1 MTKSLLQQIMVK
13 SAKSKNS
20 LDVDA
25 VIQKI
30 ESGYM
35 VGQDPSRQTKKAF
48 APSVL
53 VYGYG
58 ECPRYWYHAF
68 DGVVFEST
76 NTPFSVANMSNGSL
90 SHNRIQDALLKSG
103 IAKKFVKVDRET
115 NKEKETTE
123 FEVINSDPLIYG
135 WADGMIEW
143 NNEEFV
149 IEIKTASNEGFEYI
163 KKTNKAKSYHVAQ
176 LLIYMKILKMAK
188 GLVIYENKNNHEL
201 FVIPIEVND
210 HYRQWIDTTF
220 DWMRTVRQAWK
231 DKQLPQKNYRA
242 NSKICKGCPI
252 QKACALS
259 EPGVIKIGSLEQL
272 SEAM

>member
-1 MTKSLLQQIMVK
+1 MTKSLLQQVMVK
-13 SAKSKNS
+13 AAKSENDT
-20 LDVDA
+20 DVNA
-25 VIQKI
+25 IIEKI

-35 VGQDPSRQTKKAF
+35 VGQDPKHQQKKTF
-48 APSVL
+48 APSGL
-53 VYGYG
+53 VYGHG

-90 SHNRIQDALLKSG
+90 SHDRIQDALLKSG
-103 IAKKFVKVDRET
+103 IAKSFID
-115 NKEKETTE
+115 EKTGEETTE
-123 FEVINSDPLIYG
+123 FKIISNDPPIYG
-135 WADGMIEW
+135 YGDGIIEW
-143 NNEEFV
+143 NGEEIV
-149 IEIKTASNEGFEYI
+149 IEIKTASNESFEYI
-163 KKTNKAKSYHVAQ
+163 KKSNKAKTYHIAQ
-176 LLIYMKILKMAK
+176 LLIYMKILKMGK

-201 FVIPIEVND
+201 FIVPISVND

-220 DWMRTVRQAWK
+220 EWMRTVKQAWK

>member
-1 MTKSLLQQIMVK
+1 MTKSLLQQVMVK
-13 SAKSKNS
+13 SAKPENDT
-20 LDVDA
+20 DVNA
-25 VIQKI
+25 IIEKI

-35 VGQDPSRQTKKAF
+35 VGQDPKHQQKKTF
-48 APSVL
+48 APSGL
-53 VYGYG
+53 VYGHG

-90 SHNRIQDALLKSG
+90 SHDRIQDALLKSG
-103 IAKKFVKVDRET
+103 IAKRFTD
-115 NKEKETTE
+115 EKTGEDTTE
-123 FEVINSDPLIYG
+123 FKIISNDPPIYG
-135 WADGMIEW
+135 YGDGIIEW
-143 NNEEFV
+143 NGEEIV
-149 IEIKTASNEGFEYI
+149 IEIKTASNESFEYI
-163 KKTNKAKSYHVAQ
+163 KKSNKAKTYHIAQ
-176 LLIYMKILKMAK
+176 LLIYMKILKMGK

-201 FVIPIEVND
+201 FIVPISVND

-220 DWMRTVRQAWK
+220 DWMRTVKKAWQ

-252 QKACALS
+252 QQACALS